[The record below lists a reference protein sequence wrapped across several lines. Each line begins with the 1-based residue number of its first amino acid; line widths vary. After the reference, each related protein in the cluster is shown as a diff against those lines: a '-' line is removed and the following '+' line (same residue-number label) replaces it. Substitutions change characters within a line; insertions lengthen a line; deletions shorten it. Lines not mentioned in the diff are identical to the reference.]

1 MNSKTASKIATDRV
15 AALEVAKSM
24 KKIGQPAEYY
34 LEAYQIRVRLV
45 PVPPQLI
52 DEVSNRIEDPE
63 VPMWHNPDKDRDE
76 PNPNDPAYKKAMDA
90 AVRQRGLAAIDTMC
104 MFGIELID
112 GLPDDELWL
121 SKLRL
126 MEKRGLLSLSSYDLD
141 DPMDKE
147 FLFKRYI
154 AASNELTQAVMR
166 VSGITPEEVAKA
178 EQSFPS

>member
-1 MNSKTASKIATDRV
+1 MNSKTASNIATYRV
-15 AALEVAKSM
+15 AALEVAKDM
-24 KKIGQPAEYY
+24 KRLAKPAEYY

-45 PVPPQLI
+45 PVPPQMI
-52 DEVSNRIEDPE
+52 DEVSNRIKDPE
-63 VPMWHNPDKDRDE
+63 VPVWHDPDKDRDA
-76 PNPNDPAYKKAMDA
+76 PNPLDPAYKKAMEE

-104 MFGIELID
+104 LFGIELID
-112 GLPDDELWL
+112 GLPTDELWL

-147 FLFKRYI
+147 FLFKRYVV
-154 AASNELTQAVMR
+154 ANNEVIQAVTR